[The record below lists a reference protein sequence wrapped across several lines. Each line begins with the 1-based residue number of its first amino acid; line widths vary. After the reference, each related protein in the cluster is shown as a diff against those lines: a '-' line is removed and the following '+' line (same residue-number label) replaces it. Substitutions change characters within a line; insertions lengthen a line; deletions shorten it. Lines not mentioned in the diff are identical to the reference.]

1 MYKKEKKV
9 WGTLGKIGKTM
20 FFVAG
25 GACIVSSILSLGT
38 FALAL
43 GCTSLTGLVLKAGSN
58 YILETISFCEN
69 QELNKVVIPE
79 EMKCNGSNNA
89 NEDMKNVKIYTVSPK
104 DMGINSMN
112 LENDSTSELQEFVSN
127 PSNGPVLRR
136 KMY

>member
-9 WGTLGKIGKTM
+9 WSTLGKIGKTM

-25 GACIVSSILSLGT
+25 GACIIGSILSLGT

-43 GCTSLTGLVLKAGSN
+43 GCTSLTGLVLKAESN
-58 YILETISFCEN
+58 YILETIASCEN
-69 QELNKVVIPE
+69 KELKKVVIPE
-79 EMKCNGSNNA
+79 KMKCNGSNNA

-104 DMGINSMN
+104 GMGINGINMGN
-112 LENDSTSELQEFVSN
+112 GSTSVLQEFVSS

-136 KMY
+136 KM